1 MCITI
6 TDILLVMMIVVQIA
20 GVDYKRNKDAA

>member
-6 TDILLVMMIVVQIA
+6 TDILLILMIVVQIA
-20 GVDYKRNKDAA
+20 GIDYKRKKDAT